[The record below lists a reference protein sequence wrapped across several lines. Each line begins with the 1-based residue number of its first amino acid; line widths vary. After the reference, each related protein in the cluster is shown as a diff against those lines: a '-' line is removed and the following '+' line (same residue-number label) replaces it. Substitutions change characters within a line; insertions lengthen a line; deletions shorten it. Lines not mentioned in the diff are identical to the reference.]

1 MKWAKT
7 AISSSFYISF
17 FTSPD
22 APKPLSL
29 NFPAKIYHIRH
40 TTWFSIVYGDIISF
54 LLSHFCHTSPFFHP
68 NGYKHPNHRI

>member
-17 FTSPD
+17 FTSHD

-40 TTWFSIVYGDIISF
+40 TNWFSIIYGDII
-54 LLSHFCHTSPFFHP
+54 
-68 NGYKHPNHRI
+68 